1 MRAVFSR
8 KEPKIEAK
16 EFCVEKVIMLPAGEY
31 ESFTNH
37 LMHRHD
43 FIRENVDFMYEKDG
57 VRHCLLVTGEGMEE
71 GVLVESEGSSYGQI
85 LCLCAIG
92 KRHFGTGAGSEG
104 NTDAVHDK
112 GKRTGRAGRNGA
124 FLRVCFS
131 ENDFN

>member
-57 VRHCLLVTGEGMEE
+57 VRHCLLVTGEGMED
-71 GVLVESEGSSYGQI
+71 GVLVESEGSSYARYSAFVPCVKEIMEQHQ
-85 LCLCAIG
+85 AMQE
-92 KRHFGTGAGSEG
+92 TQTAGMNMG
-104 NTDAVHDK
+104 M
-112 GKRTGRAGRNGA
+112 
-124 FLRVCFS
+124 
-131 ENDFN
+131 